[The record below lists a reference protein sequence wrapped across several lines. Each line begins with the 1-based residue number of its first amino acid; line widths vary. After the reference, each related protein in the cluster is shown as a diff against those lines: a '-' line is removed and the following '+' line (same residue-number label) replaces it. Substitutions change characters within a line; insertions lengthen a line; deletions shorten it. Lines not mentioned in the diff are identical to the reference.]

1 MSKMTAE
8 PRKKEGNR
16 RRISTYISWSYPAE
30 SNRELYEL
38 NNRYSTMWEVRRSRY
53 PQYEAMAGN
62 PDTFKQGIDGTL
74 ELFMRDWQDFRVPMS
89 ELTGHPVPLVQRID
103 HGGYSS
109 ALTDQ
114 LLSDIDTL
122 ILISLDHQL
131 THQAPT
137 QEEID
142 AVQKWLRRDGTCL
155 ILCPHHEVG
164 ASEDAAV
171 REIEFKHHGDG
182 LVGREQRFGG
192 FGRALMKGLGIP
204 VENKFGLNPAR
215 DAEGRRPAP
224 LSVAKDLDEP
234 GWLQGVPTF
243 NVHPHLPHF
252 AITTTDQNAVKVLA
266 RQPINTARPHPFVE
280 AGNKEFNAL
289 LWLPPNG
296 KRAGDVLIGDATLWA
311 YTFGGRSSLT
321 RFWQNIATM

>member
-1 MSKMTAE
+1 ML
-8 PRKKEGNR
+8 GD
-16 RRISTYISWSYPAE
+16 
-30 SNRELYEL
+30 
-38 NNRYSTMWEVRRSRY
+38 V
-53 PQYEAMAGN
+53 
-62 PDTFKQGIDGTL
+62 
-74 ELFMRDWQDFRVPMS
+74 
-89 ELTGHPVPLVQRID
+89 
-103 HGGYSS
+103 
-109 ALTDQ
+109 
-114 LLSDIDTL
+114 DTL

-131 THQAPT
+131 THQSPT

-215 DAEGRRPAP
+215 DAEGKRAAP
-224 LSVAKDLDEP
+224 LSIAKDLDEP
-234 GWLQGVPTF
+234 GWLQGVTAF

-252 AITTTDQNAVKVLA
+252 AITTDQKSIKVLA
-266 RQPINTARPHPFVE
+266 RQQINTARTHPFVE

>member
-1 MSKMTAE
+1 MTMTS
-8 PRKKEGNR
+8 RKKEGSR
-16 RRISTYISWSYPAE
+16 RRISMYISWSYPAE

-53 PQYEAMAGN
+53 PQYEPLAGN
-62 PDTFKQGIDGTL
+62 PDAFKQGIDGTL
-74 ELFMRDWQDFRVPMS
+74 ELFMRDWEDFRTPMR
-89 ELTGHPVPLVQRID
+89 EHTGYPVPLIQRID
-103 HGGYSS
+103 QGGHSF
-109 ALTDQ
+109 AIDDQ
-114 LLSDIDTL
+114 MLADVDTL
-122 ILISLDHQL
+122 VLISLDHQL
-131 THQAPT
+131 TRQAPT
-137 QEEID
+137 PEEIG

-215 DAEGRRPAP
+215 DPESRRPAH
-224 LSVAKDLDEP
+224 LSIAKDLDEP
-234 GWLQGVPTF
+234 GWLQGVETF

-252 AITTTDQNAVKVLA
+252 AIGTNGEKGIKVLA

-289 LWLPPNG
+289 LWLPPDG
-296 KRAGDVLIGDATLWA
+296 KRAGDVLIADATLWS
-311 YTFGGRSSLT
+311 YTFGGRSSLN
-321 RFWQNIATM
+321 RFWQNIATT